1 MIYSNTIYIFV
12 QLKIQKN
19 MKPKFLSKLMLVCF
33 TAVMIVGCGGNNKK
47 AISKID
53 SSDDTLPKANV
64 IPPERCIVCNET
76 DNYVIAYEDAKK
88 LIIAFHNRILKN
100 SSIANAGGFFTLNQ
114 IADDQYFKTDEF
126 LKYESYKLH
135 WAVEGNT
142 KETDRLF
149 LTVEEANNVCQ
160 DDNTYSGD
168 LGIEGDKLFSVD
180 KSNDILP
187 FVEKKKDLDDKTLDA
202 ALKSEFKNF
211 DRTKVRKEEK
221 GVAETLLKNFRE
233 NADLYGLYQCD
244 DIVFNKSLT
253 WTPIIKASKH
263 QSFIYFFGYDDS
275 LTYHRLR
282 LIIGSLDPTTNK
294 IIFKDQTES
303 LLRETSRPRP

>member
-1 MIYSNTIYIFV
+1 
-12 QLKIQKN
+12 
-19 MKPKFLSKLMLVCF
+19 MKTKFLSKLMFMAFAGIML
-33 TAVMIVGCGGNNKK
+33 AGCGGNNHK
-47 AISKID
+47 ATSKID
-53 SSDDTLPKANV
+53 SSDDTLPTANV
-64 IPPERCIVCNET
+64 IPPERCIVCNDT

-100 SSIANAGGFFTLNQ
+100 SSIANAGGFFTLNK
-114 IADDQYFKTDEF
+114 IADDQYFKTEEF

-135 WAVEGNT
+135 WAVEGST

-168 LGIEGDKLFSVD
+168 LGIEGDELFSVD

-187 FVEKKKDLDDKTLDA
+187 FIDKKKDLDDKTLDDS
-202 ALKSEFKNF
+202 LKSAFKTI
-211 DRTKVRKEEK
+211 DRSKVRKEEN
-221 GVAETLLKNFRE
+221 GVAKTLLENFRAH
-233 NADLYGLYQCD
+233 ADLYGLYQCD

-282 LIIGSLDPTTNK
+282 LIMGSLDPTTNK
-294 IIFKDQTES
+294 IIFKDASGS